1 MLFRSYMYCK
11 AVTLVPT
18 HDQATNKIMTK
29 NRRIG
34 LSMMGIWKMYERLGM
49 QECIYWWERGYAEV
63 RHWDKTYSEWLG
75 VNESIKVTSV
85 KPGGTI
91 PLLVGEEGGMKIP
104 TAKYYFRT
112 IRMDHTSPLAKACK
126 DAGYRVEKDR
136 TSPRTVVVYFP
147 VFDESTKRTAEGVSM
162 WEQMGLLAELQAH
175 WSDNMVSNT
184 ITFQP
189 REASEIAQ
197 AIAMFAHR
205 IKAVSFL
212 PLMTHGYAQ
221 APYIPIEQWEYELA
235 VAKIGSLDLT
245 KGGHEVDEKYCTGD
259 VCMRAG

>member
-1 MLFRSYMYCK
+1 
-11 AVTLVPT
+11 
-18 HDQATNKIMTK
+18 
-29 NRRIG
+29 
-34 LSMMGIWKMYERLGM
+34 
-49 QECIYWWERGYAEV
+49 
-63 RHWDKTYSEWLG
+63 
-75 VNESIKVTSV
+75 
-85 KPGGTI
+85 
-91 PLLVGEEGGMKIP
+91 
-104 TAKYYFRT
+104 
-112 IRMDHTSPLAKACK
+112 
-126 DAGYRVEKDR
+126 
-136 TSPRTVVVYFP
+136 
-147 VFDESTKRTAEGVSM
+147 
-162 WEQMGLLAELQAH
+162 MGLLAELQAH

-259 VCMRAG
+259 VCMRA